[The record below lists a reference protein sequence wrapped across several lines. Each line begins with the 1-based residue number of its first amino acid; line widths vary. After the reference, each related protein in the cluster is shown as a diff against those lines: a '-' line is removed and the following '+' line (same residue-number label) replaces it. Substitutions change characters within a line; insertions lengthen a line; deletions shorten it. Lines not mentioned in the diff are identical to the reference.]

1 MAELNKGQTAE
12 TITSPNQTPKIT
24 EKDVKNSWL
33 LYYLVAEMGI
43 SYERLQALGFTVSLL
58 PILRK
63 LYKTKNDLKD
73 AIKRHLVFYNTEA
86 VFGSLI
92 NGIVISMEEQK
103 AHGEDVTS

>member
-43 SYERLQALGFTVSLL
+43 SYERLQALGF
-58 PILRK
+58 R
-63 LYKTKNDLKD
+63 LYGFATTYSEKT
-73 AIKRHLVFYNTEA
+73 I
-86 VFGSLI
+86 
-92 NGIVISMEEQK
+92 
-103 AHGEDVTS
+103 

>member
-43 SYERLQALGFTVSLL
+43 SYERLQALGFVC
-58 PILRK
+58 
-63 LYKTKNDLKD
+63 
-73 AIKRHLVFYNTEA
+73 
-86 VFGSLI
+86 
-92 NGIVISMEEQK
+92 
-103 AHGEDVTS
+103 